1 MHHVIPILCIIA
13 FIIVIELQLKKQLD
27 LLREEFDD
35 LKAKINKNKTNIEL
49 NSKKI
54 EKNRTAIETNSG
66 KIKEL
71 NHDSQTTN

>member
-13 FIIVIELQLKKQLD
+13 FVIVIELQLKKQLD

-35 LKAKINKNKTNIEL
+35 LKAKINQNKNNIKL
-49 NSKKI
+49 NSQKI
-54 EKNRTAIETNSG
+54 EKNRTDIEANSG